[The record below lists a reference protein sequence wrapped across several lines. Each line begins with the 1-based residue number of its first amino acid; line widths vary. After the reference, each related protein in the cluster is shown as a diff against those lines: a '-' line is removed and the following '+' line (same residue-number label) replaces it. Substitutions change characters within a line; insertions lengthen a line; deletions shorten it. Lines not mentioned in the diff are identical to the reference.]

1 MAAIYVTITYS
12 LQMKTFSQIKP
23 KLMSNCWW
31 IWYIGYDN
39 LFDFNCFEASKPL
52 AMAEELKSHSNLGF
66 LKSVSL
72 FQRGRKSV
80 SARKNIT

>member
-1 MAAIYVTITYS
+1 
-12 LQMKTFSQIKP
+12 
-23 KLMSNCWW
+23 MS
-31 IWYIGYDN
+31 YIVYDN